1 MLHEMD
7 YHKDNVF
14 LTLTYDNKDLPLNKT
29 VEQAELQK
37 FFKRLRKRTDRRGK
51 KIKHFSCG
59 EYGDP
64 ASLVRKGPY
73 WYMTEGDRPHYHCI
87 IFGLGPNNEDK
98 KDIMHSWE
106 KCDWNV
112 AEIREDA
119 FGTVERKSIQYVAS
133 YINEKFDG
141 DLAIEEYTNKNREPV
156 FRMFSRGLGKDHVLD
171 NYEMYLENQHT
182 KLNGT
187 KIALPRYYINKLREK
202 FAIENYGEYFE
213 FEKAKEHI
221 QEEEEKYIE
230 RITGLRMSIAE
241 ALTRIETS
249 EQTDKQI
256 TMDNHQRE
264 LNAIAKKDLK
274 GQRQKM

>member
-1 MLHEMD
+1 
-7 YHKDNVF
+7 
-14 LTLTYDNKDLPLNKT
+14 
-29 VEQAELQK
+29 
-37 FFKRLRKRTDRRGK
+37 
-51 KIKHFSCG
+51 
-59 EYGDP
+59 
-64 ASLVRKGPY
+64 
-73 WYMTEGDRPHYHCI
+73 
-87 IFGLGPNNEDK
+87 
-98 KDIMHSWE
+98 
-106 KCDWNV
+106 
-112 AEIREDA
+112 
-119 FGTVERKSIQYVAS
+119 
-133 YINEKFDG
+133 
-141 DLAIEEYTNKNREPV
+141 
-156 FRMFSRGLGKDHVLD
+156 MFSRGLGKDHVLD